1 MKMRY
6 LLFLL
11 IISFRFASAQQRVED
26 NKVEQADSGRS
37 FRFKNVW
44 TEAPKRTPSDVSAD
58 GPLQGNGDVTM
69 TLSSTENGLR
79 YYLTK
84 NDFWRLRSQADGLS
98 GPRVAAFFDINI
110 NSFNNASFHAEQSIR
125 NGLTTCVLKKGDSEV
140 ITKSW
145 VSATQNLIF
154 IELSTPGKPVK
165 VSLGLSAPE
174 NKYAVLKTGTDK
186 NNIYWQSRSFNDSVD
201 VKTNVAVALKCL
213 NYSGNE
219 FTLEA
224 SKKALLVISLVS
236 NFNNSKPVEQA
247 LKNLQSIDNNIVKVL
262 FREHN
267 GWWNQYWSKSSV
279 TLEDT
284 TLLKAWYQGLYTMG
298 ACSRNKQFPP
308 AIFGWITTDSPA
320 WNGDYHLNYNF
331 QAPFYSLYKA
341 NHTEQGS
348 PQDEPLLNFMARG
361 ELYARKVTNTRGV
374 LYPVGIG
381 PLGIE
386 PTRNFAIGGY
396 QKPGDIEYGGLF
408 YGQRSNAAYGLINM
422 AEQWRCT
429 YDIAYGKKIYPYAL
443 AVVRFWEDYLKFEN
457 GRYVIYNDAIHE
469 GSGKNMN
476 PILSLG
482 LIKNSFELMIDLSKS
497 LKTDQQDQAK
507 WQNILNKLSS
517 FPVQFRQGKKVF
529 RYTEE
534 GLAWW
539 DDNGLGIQHIYPCN
553 AINLD
558 SDTSLL
564 NTARN
569 TIDEMH
575 RWKDVNTS
583 NSFFM
588 AAIRVGYDKD
598 IVYKELQKYAI
609 HTFPN
614 GFQLNNPHGI
624 ENSCTVVNAVDE
636 MLCSSAGNVI
646 RLFSGLPKNKNASF
660 SNLREWGAFLVS
672 AQLKNGAISDVR
684 IKSEKG
690 KPCTLVNPW
699 PGAAVKV
706 IRNGKLSE
714 TVQGERFTIAS
725 SPNEMIEL
733 VNRR

>member
-1 MKMRY
+1 
-6 LLFLL
+6 
-11 IISFRFASAQQRVED
+11 
-26 NKVEQADSGRS
+26 
-37 FRFKNVW
+37 
-44 TEAPKRTPSDVSAD
+44 
-58 GPLQGNGDVTM
+58 
-69 TLSSTENGLR
+69 
-79 YYLTK
+79 
-84 NDFWRLRSQADGLS
+84 
-98 GPRVAAFFDINI
+98 
-110 NSFNNASFHAEQSIR
+110 
-125 NGLTTCVLKKGDSEV
+125 
-140 ITKSW
+140 
-145 VSATQNLIF
+145 
-154 IELSTPGKPVK
+154 
-165 VSLGLSAPE
+165 
-174 NKYAVLKTGTDK
+174 
-186 NNIYWQSRSFNDSVD
+186 
-201 VKTNVAVALKCL
+201 
-213 NYSGNE
+213 
-219 FTLEA
+219 
-224 SKKALLVISLVS
+224 
-236 NFNNSKPVEQA
+236 
-247 LKNLQSIDNNIVKVL
+247 
-262 FREHN
+262 
-267 GWWNQYWSKSSV
+267 
-279 TLEDT
+279 
-284 TLLKAWYQGLYTMG
+284 
-298 ACSRNKQFPP
+298 
-308 AIFGWITTDSPA
+308 
-320 WNGDYHLNYNF
+320 
-331 QAPFYSLYKA
+331 
-341 NHTEQGS
+341 
-348 PQDEPLLNFMARG
+348 MARG